1 MMHPNLVDQLEM
13 FVTAAELGTFSATAR
28 KMGRAQNVVS
38 YGISSLETS
47 LNVKLFDR
55 SGHKAVLTPTGIA
68 LQRQAQNIVNAAHD
82 LSRTADEFSAGVEPV
97 LTVAIDDMIPFD
109 FFEHA
114 LATVAEEYPGL
125 ELRLNRTA
133 GQEAHSQVKAG
144 QAALGICVSGFDMH
158 KDQPFTLV
166 SHLKMVPVISPVL
179 KVNSIQDAIKGSDP
193 AEHLGHRQ
201 IVLSATETP
210 EATLDQGVISPHIW
224 RVPDIKS
231 KYDLILR
238 GFGWGM
244 LPAHLVDADLAAG
257 VLHQMKLPFITS
269 LPGLPVFV
277 FSQIDIPLG
286 PAARL
291 FREQV
296 IGVDNIQH

>member
-1 MMHPNLVDQLEM
+1 MIHPNLVDQLEM

-38 YGISSLETS
+38 YGISTLESS

-68 LQRQAQNIVNAAHD
+68 LRRQAQGIVNAAHD
-82 LSRTADEFSAGVEPV
+82 LSRTADEFSSGVETV

-114 LATVAEEYPGL
+114 LAAVAQIYPGL

-133 GQEAHSQVKAG
+133 GREALNQVADG
-144 QAALGICVSGFDMH
+144 LAALGICISGFDMH

-166 SHLKMVPVISPVL
+166 RQLKMVPVISPAL
-179 KVNSIQDAIKGSDP
+179 KAKSTQDGA
-193 AEHLGHRQ
+193 AAVEHLGQRQ
-201 IVLSATETP
+201 IVLSGTEAP
-210 EATLDQGVISPHIW
+210 EATPDQGVISPHIW

-257 VLHQMKLPFITS
+257 VLDQLALPFITS
-269 LPGLPVFV
+269 LPGLPVFI

-296 IGVDNIQH
+296 ILSSKASH